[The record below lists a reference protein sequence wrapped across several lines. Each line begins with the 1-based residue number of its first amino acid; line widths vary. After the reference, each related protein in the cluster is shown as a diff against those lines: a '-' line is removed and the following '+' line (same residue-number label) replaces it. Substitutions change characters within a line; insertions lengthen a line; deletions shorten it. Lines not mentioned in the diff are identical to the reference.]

1 MASKDEYII
10 SFEEL
15 KMQLPKLKEASSQEV
30 QRLRPL
36 FIDEEELQDF
46 NERQSQYKV
55 ERRELNGYKGN
66 CFLGIDA
73 GSTTT
78 KATLIDEEGA
88 LLYSYY
94 GSNEGNPLTLVR
106 KILKQIYTILPREVI
121 IRKFSSDR
129 LW

>member
-1 MASKDEYII
+1 MRKNYR
-10 SFEEL
+10 
-15 KMQLPKLKEASSQEV
+15 V
-30 QRLRPL
+30 
-36 FIDEEELQDF
+36 F
-46 NERQSQYKV
+46 NKRQSQYKV
-55 ERRELNGYKGN
+55 ARRELVGYSGN

-106 KILKQIYTILPREVI
+106 KILKQIYTILPSGCNYS
-121 IRKFSSDR
+121 KFSSNR